1 MVFAIYTLTKKFIMK
16 HFLIW
21 IINPSNGNTE
31 KKRVSVLNGY
41 KLDKAELV
49 YNMATFLKVPI
60 KNIIAYK

>member
-1 MVFAIYTLTKKFIMK
+1 MLYILQLKLFIMK

-21 IINPSNGNTE
+21 IINPTNGNTE
-31 KKRVSVLNGY
+31 KKRASVSNGD

-49 YNMATFLKVPI
+49 YTIAISLKIPI

>member
-1 MVFAIYTLTKKFIMK
+1 MK

-21 IINPSNGNTE
+21 IINPTNGNTE
-31 KKRVSVLNGY
+31 KKRASISNGG

-49 YNMATFLKVPI
+49 YNIAISLKIPI

>member
-1 MVFAIYTLTKKFIMK
+1 MK

-21 IINPSNGNTE
+21 IINPTNGNTE
-31 KKRVSVLNGY
+31 KKRASIFNGY

-49 YNMATFLKVPI
+49 YNIATSLKIPI